1 MALWLGQR
9 GDAPVRVL
17 QAVYPSTMG
26 PMATRAVIFDFDGVI
41 VDTESSALALTQQM
55 YREHGVELESEAWHA
70 AVGSR
75 GYDLYEGLQRSV
87 GRSLDLDGLRS
98 EFTQRHSAN
107 TSVLG
112 TMAGVRER
120 IAEAQGLGLRLAVAS
135 SSSEGWVTGH
145 LARLGLLDA
154 FDAVRTRESVEET
167 KPHPALFLLALEA
180 LGVEAAEAIVFEDS
194 PNGVTAAK
202 AAGIYTVAI
211 PNGTTAALPLGHA
224 DLVVASLGDVTL
236 AQLVAAV
243 R

>member
-1 MALWLGQR
+1 M
-9 GDAPVRVL
+9 P
-17 QAVYPSTMG
+17 
-26 PMATRAVIFDFDGVI
+26 TRALIFDFDGVI
-41 VDTESSALALTQQM
+41 VDTETSALALTQEM
-55 YREHGVELESEAWHA
+55 YSEHGVELESDAWHA

-87 GRSLDLDGLRS
+87 GRPLDLDGLRS
-98 EFTQRHSAN
+98 EFAERHTAN
-107 TSVLG
+107 TSVLD

-135 SSSEGWVTGH
+135 SSGDGWVKGH
-145 LARLGLLDA
+145 LSRLGLLDS
-154 FDAVRTRESVEET
+154 FDAVRTREDVEQT

-202 AAGIYTVAI
+202 AAGIYTVAV
-211 PNGTTAALPLGHA
+211 PNSTTVSLPLGHA
-224 DLVVASLGDVTL
+224 DLVVASLAEVTL
-236 AQLVAAV
+236 AQLV